1 MKSKRLNVLALFAM
15 IAIVLSSCGGVSKMK
30 EFAEGTNLKLTPNPL
45 EVHGNM
51 VKGTIEATFPPKYF
65 NKKAI
70 LEVTPVIVYEGG
82 ELPLAVKMLQGQDVQ
97 DNHQVVSYDAG
108 GTVRHEIEFE
118 YTDAMMKSDVELR
131 FVIISKDKRI
141 PFDQTHKVGMG
152 VIATSKLVD
161 MNPKPIMLTDK
172 FQRVKSK
179 SEEAQFNFVV
189 NKADIRKSELTRDD
203 IKALENFIKE
213 TAAEEKLELKG
224 VKIAAYASPEG
235 PQDLNEKLSKNR
247 GGNAEKWLGDLFK
260 KSKVDGTPADYITV
274 NTTAEDW
281 DGFQKLVQ
289 ASDIQDKE
297 TILRVLSMYSDPD
310 VREKEIRNMSK
321 VFLVLQEKILPELRR
336 SKMVANVDQIGYSDD
351 ELKEMVNGNSF
362 DNLNVEE
369 MLYAATLFQD
379 NATKLNVYKK
389 AAEVHNDVRAHNN
402 VGYIYLLDKNVAEA
416 KTALNAAAAIEANN
430 PVVKNNLGCV
440 AMHEGDIDAAQ
451 TLFIGATNAGRDVKY
466 NLGII
471 AIIKDQ
477 YPAAVEYFA
486 GTDTFNQ
493 GLAMLLTNKN
503 DAAKNTFQKVDEAK
517 AFYGQAI
524 VGARIGDENMVLNNL
539 RTAIGKDATLKARAL
554 KDLEFR
560 NYFQNDAFTAIV
572 Q

>member
-1 MKSKRLNVLALFAM
+1 
-15 IAIVLSSCGGVSKMK
+15 MK

-82 ELPLAVKMLQGQDVQ
+82 ELPLAVKMLQGQDVK

-161 MNPKPIMLTDK
+161 LNPKPIMLTDK

-179 SEEAQFNFVV
+179 TGEAQFNFVV

-203 IKALENFIKE
+203 VKALEDFIKT
-213 TAAEEKLELKG
+213 TAKEEKLELKG
-224 VKIAAYASPEG
+224 VKVAAYASPEG

-247 GGNAEKWLGDLFK
+247 GVNAEKWLGDLFK
-260 KSKVDGTPADYITV
+260 KSKVDGKPADYITV

-379 NATKLNVYKK
+379 NATKLIVYKK

-402 VGYIYLLDKNVAEA
+402 VGYIYLLDKKVADA

-539 RTAIGKDATLKARAL
+539 RTAIGKDATLKVRAK

>member
-1 MKSKRLNVLALFAM
+1 
-15 IAIVLSSCGGVSKMK
+15 MK

-45 EVHGNM
+45 EVHGNK

-70 LEVTPVIVYEGG
+70 LEVTPVLVYEGG
-82 ELPLAVKMLQGQDVQ
+82 ELPLPVKMLQGQDVK

-118 YTDAMMKSDVELR
+118 YTDDMMKSDVELR

-141 PFDQTHKVGMG
+141 PFDQVHKVGMG

-179 SEEAQFNFVV
+179 TEEAQFNFVV
-189 NKADIRKSELTRDD
+189 NKSDIRKSELTRDD

-213 TAAEEKLELKG
+213 TAKEEKLELKG
-224 VKIAAYASPEG
+224 VKVAAYASPEG
-235 PQDLNEKLSKNR
+235 PQDLNDKLSKNR
-247 GGNAEKWLGDLFK
+247 GSNAEKWLGDLFK
-260 KSKVDGTPADYITV
+260 KSKVAGKPADFITV

-289 ASDIQDKE
+289 ASNIQDKE
-297 TILRVLSMYSDPD
+297 LILRVLSMYSDPD

-321 VFLVLQEKILPELRR
+321 VFIVLQEKILPELRR
-336 SKMVANVDQIGYSDD
+336 SKMVANVDKIGYSDD
-351 ELKEMVNGNSF
+351 ELKEMVNGGSY

-379 NATKLNVYKK
+379 NATKLNIYKK
-389 AAEVHNDVRAHNN
+389 AAAVHNDVRAHNN
-402 VGYIYLLDKNVAEA
+402 VGYIYLLDKKVADA

-503 DAAKNTFQKVDEAK
+503 DAAKNTFVKVDEAK

-539 RTAIGKDATLKARAL
+539 RTAIGKDATLKARAK